1 MPTPKAGYFLKDGTR
16 IPSVTTICGRWKE
29 SGGLLQ
35 WAFQQGRSGAAS
47 LYEQRDAA
55 ADIGTMAH
63 AMCDAWMRGSDQ
75 NATLESFRPSQ
86 EQAAKARTA
95 FSAFM
100 TWVDSQK
107 ATAIAA
113 EEPLVSE
120 THRFG
125 GTPDFVLRMPDGK
138 LAMADLKSSNGIY
151 RDYLMQVAAYGL
163 LWNETHTDDPINGG
177 YHVLRVGKDEPDFEH
192 RYFAQLDDARD
203 LFLLLRR
210 AYDMDAALKKR
221 AA

>member
-1 MPTPKAGYFLKDGTR
+1 
-16 IPSVTTICGRWKE
+16 
-29 SGGLLQ
+29 
-35 WAFQQGRSGAAS
+35 
-47 LYEQRDAA
+47 
-55 ADIGTMAH
+55 
-63 AMCDAWMRGSDQ
+63 
-75 NATLESFRPSQ
+75 
-86 EQAAKARTA
+86 
-95 FSAFM
+95 
-100 TWVDSQK
+100 
-107 ATAIAA
+107 
-113 EEPLVSE
+113 VSE
-120 THRFG
+120 AYRFG

-163 LWNETHTDDPINGG
+163 LWNENKPDDPINGG